1 MNNYPFLEYIHYHFR
16 PKLNDSAENATE
28 LFQGIRPSLILID
41 FGVSIDMAVLPEK
54 AQFEFQFEKQEN
66 RIPEMLDNKPWNYQV
81 IIRVLWKN
89 TGRNNIH
96 PFNSYIC

>member
-16 PKLNDSAENATE
+16 PKLNDSAENAKE

-41 FGVSIDMAVLPEK
+41 FGVSIDMAVLPDK

-81 IIRVLWKN
+81 IISVMKKILH
-89 TGRNNIH
+89 NIH
-96 PFNSYIC
+96 PFNSYIY